1 MCKIKRKEKSDKQID
16 NKHNEQNIEKIVL
29 LVKIL
34 IQLNNTLIIPI
45 LGSRLGVGIGEE
57 HTYKKQ
63 DQ

>member
-1 MCKIKRKEKSDKQID
+1 MCKVKRKEKSDKQID
-16 NKHNEQNIEKIVL
+16 NKQNEQNIEKIVL

-34 IQLNNTLIIPI
+34 IQLNNALIIPI
-45 LGSRLGVGIGEE
+45 LGFRSWVGMGEE

>member
-1 MCKIKRKEKSDKQID
+1 MCKVKRKEKSDKQID
-16 NKHNEQNIEKIVL
+16 NKQNEQNIEKIVL

-34 IQLNNTLIIPI
+34 IQLNNALIIPI
-45 LGSRLGVGIGEE
+45 LGFRSWVGMREE